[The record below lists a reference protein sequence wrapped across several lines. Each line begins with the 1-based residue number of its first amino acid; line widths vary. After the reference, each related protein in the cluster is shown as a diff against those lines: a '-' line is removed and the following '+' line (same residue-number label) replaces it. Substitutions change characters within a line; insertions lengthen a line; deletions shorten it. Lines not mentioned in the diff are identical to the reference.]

1 MLRTIVDAGMRYRF
15 LTLALAGALL
25 VLAAMRAGQMPVDT
39 FPEFAAPVVEV
50 QTEAPGLAAS
60 EVERLVTL
68 PIEELLSGVS
78 WLKTLHSETVAGLSS
93 VRLMFEPGTDLMRAR
108 QLVQERLT
116 LSYTIPTS
124 AKAPVMLQPLSSTSR
139 VMMIGLSSKDI
150 PLIQQSVIAQWT
162 IKPKLLGVPG
172 VANVAIWG
180 ERRRQLQVHVSTDK
194 LREAGVKQEQII
206 SSAGDSLYVASLS
219 YLKAS
224 NPGSGGWIDGPNQR
238 LEIRHVLPMS
248 AAEDLGKISVDGTK
262 KRLHELTTVVE
273 GHPPMVGDAL
283 VDSKPGLILVVEK
296 FPGASTVDVSR
307 QVKAALGAMRAGL
320 PGLTIDDQLFDSAS
334 YIEEAME
341 SNAIA
346 AGSALILLLLVL
358 AIMLYSIRAAIVAV
372 GSIVLAVIAVLVVLS
387 LAGTTLNTVML
398 AGILLALSAI
408 VDEIVTVVEGIV
420 RRTSSSHDAATQ
432 PSQLAI
438 VGEAVI
444 GLRRTVGYAVASL
457 LLLALPI
464 YFMGGLTGAL
474 LKPLAVSY
482 MLAVAAGVVVALLVT
497 PALAGLLLDIRADR
511 GESALVARLK
521 DGYQRLLEE
530 IVERPAGAYAAA
542 AVVVVGALAM
552 WPALNR
558 SLLPEFQDRDLVVRW
573 NAAPGA
579 SHPGMTRITTAAVQ
593 DLKAIPGVR
602 TVSAHFG
609 RAVTGDQ
616 VVAMNSGQIW
626 ISIDQAADYDATL
639 AAIRATLAEYPVI
652 DRDVQSYLRERIR
665 EALTGVA
672 KPVVVRIFGPDRETL
687 AAKAEEVRQL
697 LTRVNGL
704 VDLRIQ
710 GQVTEPQLH
719 VKVDLAKAAQH
730 GLKPGDVRRAAAT
743 LFSGLEVGKI
753 FEQQKVFDVVVWSGQ
768 ETRASTS
775 GLANMLVETPAGGHV
790 RLSQLAEL
798 EVKATPTLI
807 RHERATPY
815 IDVTAG
821 VAGREIGAVVKE
833 VERRLGDIRFPLEH
847 HPEILGEYGERRVAR
862 TRMLAV
868 AIGSAIGIFLLFQA
882 LTGSWLLS
890 SISVLAVLASLAGGV
905 IAAMIFGGEAS
916 IGSLVAFIGIIAIA
930 VRQALMLIQR
940 LQDRA
945 ALGEVFGS
953 RLVLESA
960 ADRVV
965 PTLAAAL
972 AIVAALLPFIV
983 LGNVSGLEIGRPMAI
998 VLLGGLV
1005 ASTAMTLLVLPS
1017 LILRFA
1023 STVTVDGVKGA
1034 LK

>member
-1 MLRTIVDAGMRYRF
+1 MLRTIVNAGLRYRF
-15 LTLALAGALL
+15 LTLALAAAVL
-25 VLAAMRAGQMPVDT
+25 VLAAMRAWQMPVDT
-39 FPEFAAPVVEV
+39 FPEFAPPVVEV

-78 WLKTLHSETVAGLSS
+78 WLKSLQSETVAGLSS
-93 VRLMFEPGTDLMRAR
+93 VRLLFEPGTDLMRAR

-180 ERRRQLQVHVSTDK
+180 ERRRQLQVQVNTDK
-194 LREAGVKQEQII
+194 LRDAGVKQEQII
-206 SSAGDSLYVASLS
+206 SSAGDSLYVTSLS

-248 AAEDLGKISVDGTK
+248 SAEDLGKVSVDGTK
-262 KRLHELTTVVE
+262 KRLAELTTVVE
-273 GHPPMVGDAL
+273 GHPPMVGEAL
-283 VDSKPGLILVVEK
+283 VDAKPGIIIVVEK
-296 FPGASTVDVSR
+296 FPGASTVEVSR
-307 QVKAALGAMRAGL
+307 RVKAALGAMRPGL
-320 PGLTIDDQLFDSAS
+320 PGLSINDQLFDSS
-334 YIEEAME
+334 NYIEEALE
-341 SNAIA
+341 NNALA
-346 AGSALILLLLVL
+346 AGTALALLALVL
-358 AIMLYSIRAAIVAV
+358 ALMLYSVRAAIVAV
-372 GSIVLAVIAVLVVLS
+372 GSIVLAVVTVLVVLN
-387 LAGTTLNTVML
+387 LAGATLNTVTI
-398 AGILLALSAI
+398 AGILLALAVI
-408 VDEIVTVVEGIV
+408 VDEVVTVVDGIL
-420 RRTSSSHDAATQ
+420 RRAPTGDVGSRPTLLAT
-432 PSQLAI
+432 
-438 VGEAVI
+438 VGETLI
-444 GLRRTVGYAVASL
+444 DLRRTVGYAVASL

-464 YFMGGLTGAL
+464 YFMGGLSGAL

-497 PALAGLLLDIRADR
+497 PALACLLLDGNADR
-511 GESALVARLK
+511 GESGLVARLK
-521 DGYQRLLEE
+521 SGYQRVLTE
-530 IVERPAGAYAAA
+530 IIARPAGAYAAT
-542 AVVVVGALAM
+542 AVIVAGALAM

-579 SHPGMTRITTAAVQ
+579 SHPGMTRITSAAVQ
-593 DLKAIPGVR
+593 DLKAISGVR
-602 TVSAHFG
+602 AVSAHFG

-626 ISIDQAADYDATL
+626 ISIDQAADYNKTL
-639 AAIRATLAEYPVI
+639 TAIRSTLAEYPGI
-652 DRDVQSYLRERIR
+652 DRDVRSYLQERVR

-672 KPVVVRIFGPDRETL
+672 MPVVVRIFGPDREVL
-687 AAKAEEVRQL
+687 AAKAEEARQL
-697 LTRVNGL
+697 LSRVNGL
-704 VDLRIQ
+704 VDLRTQ

-719 VKVDLAKAAQH
+719 VKVDLAAAAQH

-753 FEQQKVFDVVVWSGQ
+753 FEQQKVFDVVVWSPP
-768 ETRASTS
+768 ETRANAT
-775 GLANMLVETPAGGHV
+775 GLANMLIETPTGGHV

-798 EVKATPTLI
+798 QVKPTPTVI

-821 VAGREIGAVVKE
+821 VAGRDIGSVVKE
-833 VERRLGDIRFPLEH
+833 VERRLSDIRFPLEH
-847 HPEILGEYGERRVAR
+847 HPEILGEYSERSVAK

-882 LTGSWLLS
+882 LTGSWQMS
-890 SISVLAVLASLAGGV
+890 SISVLVVLASLAGGV
-905 IAAMIFGGEAS
+905 IAAMIFGGDAS
-916 IGSLVAFIGIIAIA
+916 IGSLVAFVGIAAIA
-930 VRQALMLIQR
+930 VRQSLMLIQR

-945 ALGEVFGS
+945 AEGTAFGS
-953 RLVLESA
+953 QLVLDTA
-960 ADRVV
+960 NDRVV
-965 PTLAAAL
+965 PTLAAAM
-972 AIVAALLPFIV
+972 AIGAALLPFIV
-983 LGNVSGLEIGRPMAI
+983 LGNVSGLEIERPMAV
-998 VLLGGLV
+998 VLFGGLV

-1017 LILRFA
+1017 LLLRFG
-1023 STVTVDGVKGA
+1023 SSMTLDGIKGVF
-1034 LK
+1034 K